1 MTSTKTTVDDAP
13 LSNPRIVQVA
23 LDAPLLPGYFDYLIP
38 AALQTAQA
46 SNKPWLGRRV
56 LVPWGRRTVLGI
68 VVHVL
73 TESTIAASKLKP
85 LIAVLQDVPAFPANW
100 LALGRFAAQ
109 YYQRPLGEV
118 LLPALPTVLRRAGG
132 YKQSEKTGAWES
144 ASIKGLFKRL
154 QKTAVITQTA
164 LPASSAAVLQP
175 HTLTSEQAQALAQIT
190 QQSGYAAYLLH
201 GVTGSGKTEVY
212 LQVVART
219 LAQGKQALILVP
231 EINLTPQLLQVFEQR
246 FPQQIIASLHSGLA
260 DGERAQAWLQAQT
273 GQARIVLG
281 TRLAI
286 FTPLAEPGL
295 IVVDEEHD
303 PSFKQQEGLRYSARD
318 LAVYRAH
325 QENIPV
331 VLGSATPALESW
343 LQVERHRYTKLQLKE
358 RAVSTAQLPQIRLI
372 DTQQHK
378 APQGLSA
385 PLQQALQ
392 QTLERGEQALIFL
405 NRRGYAPVLSC
416 ESCGWVGSC
425 QRCSAFMVWHKSEG
439 RLRCHHCGFEAAI
452 PRGCPSCGNVDLAPL
467 GRGTQ
472 RIEETLQ
479 LSFPQAR
486 IARVDRDSTRR
497 KNSVQELLAQ
507 VHAGEIDILVGTQML
522 AKGHDFQR
530 LSLVGVI
537 NPDNALF
544 SQDYRAAE
552 RLFAQL
558 MQVSGRAGRASTPGQ
573 VLIQTRYPQH
583 PLYLALLKHDY
594 PGFADQLLQER
605 KQAHWPPYVHQAV
618 LRAEAADLEHALQFL
633 NAAQEMLQSVGGI
646 LVYDPVP
653 MRMTRLAGQERAQLL
668 LESAARPALQQALS
682 QCSQWLYAQKNT
694 GKTRVR
700 WSLEVD
706 PLEI

>member
-1 MTSTKTTVDDAP
+1 MPLVNATSHDV
-13 LSNPRIVQVA
+13 LIVNSGIVQVA

-38 AALQTAQA
+38 ATLQISPLSEDQ
-46 SNKPWLGRRV
+46 WLGRRV
-56 LVPWGRRTVLGI
+56 LVPWGRRTVLGVVVGLVATSAI
-68 VVHVL
+68 VAH
-73 TESTIAASKLKP
+73 KLKP
-85 LIAVLQDVPAFPANW
+85 LIALLQDVPALPANW

-118 LLPALPTVLRRAGG
+118 LLPALPTLLRRASG
-132 YKQSEKTGAWES
+132 YKYSEKTAAWQS
-144 ASIKGLFKRL
+144 ASIKGLCKRL
-154 QKTAVITQTA
+154 NK
-164 LPASSAAVLQP
+164 SSAPEICNPFSQP
-175 HTLTSEQAQALAQIT
+175 TPPILNTEQAQALQQIT
-190 QQSGYAAYLLH
+190 QQSGYATFLLH

-212 LQVVART
+212 LQAVAHT

-246 FPQQIIASLHSGLA
+246 FPQEIIASLHSSLA
-260 DGERAQAWLQAQT
+260 DGERAHAWLQAQT

-331 VLGSATPALESW
+331 ILGSATPALESW
-343 LQVERHRYTKLQLKE
+343 LQVERQRYIRLQLKE
-358 RAVSTAQLPQIRLI
+358 RAVSNAQLPAIHLI

-385 PLQQALQ
+385 PLQRALHD
-392 QTLERGEQALIFL
+392 TLARGEQALIFL

-416 ESCGWVGSC
+416 ESCGWVSSC
-425 QRCSAFMVWHKSEG
+425 QHCSAFMVWHKSEG
-439 RLRCHHCGFEAAI
+439 RLRCHHCSLESAI

-479 LSFPQAR
+479 QQFPQAR

-497 KNSVQELLAQ
+497 KNSMQEVLAQ

-530 LSLVGVI
+530 LSLVGVV

-558 MQVSGRAGRASTPGQ
+558 MQVAGRAGRASTPGQ

-583 PLYLALLKHDY
+583 PLYRALLRHDY
-594 PGFADQLLQER
+594 ADFATQLLQER
-605 KQAHWPPYVHQAV
+605 KQAHWPPYVHQAI
-618 LRAEAADLEHALQFL
+618 LRAEAASLEQALQFL
-633 NAAQEMLQSVGGI
+633 QHAQALLQTIEGI

-668 LESAARPALQQALS
+668 LESAARPALQHALG
-682 QCSQWLYAQKNT
+682 QCSQWLYAQ
-694 GKTRVR
+694 KTRVR